1 MAYSLEH
8 FSRDCGAAL
17 ESGKPLQQNLDQIA
31 LHLRDLLKNPDF
43 VAATFTPDT
52 PPGKVILY
60 HDKELDF
67 YIGAHT
73 QQAGK
78 GGAPHSHG
86 ESWAVYGNATG
97 FTDMTEWRRVNPESE
112 DHAVLEV
119 SDKYSIGPGQS
130 RAYGPNTIHSTA
142 HQEKCWVI
150 RITGGDLDKI
160 PRFQFHPRKDKIL
173 EKA

>member
-112 DHAVLEV
+112 DHAVLEATDAYRL
-119 SDKYSIGPGQS
+119 SAGETRGYGPGVM
-130 RAYGPNTIHSTA
+130 HSTA
-142 HQEKCWVI
+142 HPEKAFVI
-150 RITGGDLDKI
+150 RVTGTDLDTI
-160 PRFQFHPRKDKIL
+160 PRYHFRKSRDRIL